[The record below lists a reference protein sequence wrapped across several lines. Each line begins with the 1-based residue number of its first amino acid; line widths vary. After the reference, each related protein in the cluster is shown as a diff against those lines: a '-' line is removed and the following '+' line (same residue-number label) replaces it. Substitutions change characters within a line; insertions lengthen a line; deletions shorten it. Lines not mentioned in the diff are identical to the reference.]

1 MSARAIIGGVA
12 ATGAAGA
19 IAITAL
25 RRNTSVEDP
34 EAQMRAELQQQL
46 GDMLALTRHMTAALE
61 KQLESTK
68 LLRFND
74 ARSFVQRAHDV
85 LESQSSSIARELE
98 SVGGD
103 GASSLK
109 SAMTSVTGT
118 AAGLLGRVRPE
129 SVSRTLRD
137 DYTALSF
144 ASISYSM
151 LHTTA
156 LSLHNQS
163 VAQLAQQHLKELA
176 GLVMRLSDEVPKA
189 VVNELAREA
198 LPVDVTVGAE
208 AVEHAQQA
216 WAQSASQVHSRA

>member
-118 AAGLLGRVRPE
+118 ATGLLGRVRPE